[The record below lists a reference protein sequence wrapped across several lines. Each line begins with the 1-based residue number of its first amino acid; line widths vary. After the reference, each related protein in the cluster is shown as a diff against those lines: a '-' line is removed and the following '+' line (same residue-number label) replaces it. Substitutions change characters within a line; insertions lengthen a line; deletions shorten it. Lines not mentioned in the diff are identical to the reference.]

1 MFGLSFD
8 GSNITIL
15 VAFVAGFITFFA
27 SCLLPLVPTY
37 LAYISGVSLSTMD
50 KDNHRWLVF
59 KAALLFVTGFVTTFV
74 IMGVTLQRFAV
85 FFAEYK
91 DVMSRLAG
99 LLFVFQKNTIGK
111 WRSQV

>member
-50 KDNHRWLVF
+50 KDNHRWLV
-59 KAALLFVTGFVTTFV
+59 
-74 IMGVTLQRFAV
+74 
-85 FFAEYK
+85 
-91 DVMSRLAG
+91 
-99 LLFVFQKNTIGK
+99 
-111 WRSQV
+111 